1 MTATERARHGGEAGF
16 SLIEGMIAALILLF
30 VILGVVPLVSQSM
43 LNNLQG
49 NDSTQQ
55 AQAAI
60 DAAERFSSVP
70 FNSEEYQVPA
80 GSTSADVVDVFSLEA
95 GTWIDKATFDL
106 LHSHAD
112 AQYTR
117 TLTVEYFSLENL
129 VLDPDA
135 TELGTPLDGGIAVTN
150 PGFFQVKRATLN
162 IQKDRFAILGSNSG
176 SYQVVLVNTY

>member
-1 MTATERARHGGEAGF
+1 MTGTEGARHGEAGF

-30 VILGVVPLVSQSM
+30 VILGVVPLMSQSL

-80 GSTSADVVDVFSLEA
+80 GSTSVDFVEVFSLES
-95 GTWIDKATFDL
+95 GTWMDKAAFDL
-106 LHSHAD
+106 LGTD
-112 AQYTR
+112 TAQYTR
-117 TLTVEYFSLENL
+117 TVTVEYFSLEDL
-129 VLDPDA
+129 VLDPNA

-162 IQKDRFAILGSNSG
+162 VQNDRFAILGTNSG

>member
-1 MTATERARHGGEAGF
+1 MTGTERARHGEAGF
-16 SLIEGMIAALILLF
+16 SLIEGLIAAVILLI
-30 VILGVVPLVSQSM
+30 VILGVVPLMSQSM
-43 LNNLQG
+43 FNNLQG

-60 DAAERFSSVP
+60 DAAERFSSLP

-80 GSTSADVVDVFSLEA
+80 GSTSADFVEVFSLES
-95 GTWIDKATFDL
+95 GTWMDQATFDL
-106 LHSHAD
+106 LGTD
-112 AQYTR
+112 TAQYTR
-117 TLTVEYFSLENL
+117 TLTVEYFSLEDL

-162 IQKDRFAILGSNSG
+162 IQNERFALLGSNSG
-176 SYQVVLVNTY
+176 SFRVVLLNTY